1 MAVTKKVKD
10 EMLQRFQDQ
19 YGIMKPA
26 LHYNSPF
33 ELMIAV
39 ILSAQCT
46 DERVNI
52 VTAGLFPEYNTAE
65 KMLSLGL
72 DGLEEKIRTCGL
84 YHSKAKN
91 ILANCAILCEDYGGE
106 VPQTFEE
113 LVKLPGVGRKTANVV
128 MNVAF
133 GEPAIA
139 VDTHIFRVCNRT
151 GFAPGKNPTEVEEKL
166 LKVVPKDY
174 LLNAHHWLLLF
185 GRYICKAR
193 NPECVRCPVAE
204 YCSAPEKTEA
214 LAKAAEEAADLKPG
228 SPAKKPRAKKKPTLP
243 EVKSNDR
250 SV

>member
-1 MAVTKKVKD
+1 MAITKKVKD

-113 LVKLPGVGRKTANVV
+113 LVKLPGVAARRPMSWSVSCS
-128 MNVAF
+128 
-133 GEPAIA
+133 
-139 VDTHIFRVCNRT
+139 IFRPLPSIRT
-151 GFAPGKNPTEVEEKL
+151 SFAYPIGSSWPRQ
-166 LKVVPKDY
+166 D
-174 LLNAHHWLLLF
+174 
-185 GRYICKAR
+185 
-193 NPECVRCPVAE
+193 
-204 YCSAPEKTEA
+204 AP
-214 LAKAAEEAADLKPG
+214 
-228 SPAKKPRAKKKPTLP
+228 
-243 EVKSNDR
+243 
-250 SV
+250 

>member
-106 VPQTFEE
+106 VPQTFDE
-113 LVKLPGVGRKTANVV
+113 LVKLPGVGRKTANVLV
-128 MNVAF
+128 SVLF
-133 GEPAIA
+133 DIPAIA
-139 VDTHIFRVCNRT
+139 VDTHVFRVSNRLQL
-151 GFAPGKNPTEVEEKL
+151 AKGKTPLEVEKGL
-166 LKVVPKDY
+166 QKAIPKEWWSR
-174 LLNAHHWLLLF
+174 AHHWLIWH
-185 GRYICKAR
+185 GRRICKAR
-193 NPECVRCPVAE
+193 KPLCDECFL
-204 YCSAPEKTEA
+204 S
-214 LAKAAEEAADLKPG
+214 DLCPG
-228 SPAKKPRAKKKPTLP
+228 SQNKSPKK
-243 EVKSNDR
+243 
-250 SV
+250 

>member
-1 MAVTKKVKD
+1 MAITKKVKD

-91 ILANCAILCEDYGGE
+91 ILANCAILCDEY
-106 VPQTFEE
+106 
-113 LVKLPGVGRKTANVV
+113 
-128 MNVAF
+128 VAKYRR
-133 GEPAIA
+133 PL
-139 VDTHIFRVCNRT
+139 
-151 GFAPGKNPTEVEEKL
+151 KN
-166 LKVVPKDY
+166 
-174 LLNAHHWLLLF
+174 W
-185 GRYICKAR
+185 
-193 NPECVRCPVAE
+193 
-204 YCSAPEKTEA
+204 
-214 LAKAAEEAADLKPG
+214 
-228 SPAKKPRAKKKPTLP
+228 
-243 EVKSNDR
+243 
-250 SV
+250 